1 MSPTEMQAVEQA
13 LANCRVDELDIRLLE
28 IAQVAGVERRSGLL
42 LVKIECRV
50 ALAGLREPIAAAV
63 EQALSSLAA
72 GAATPPPCA

>member
-42 LVKIECRV
+42 RVRIDCRV

-72 GAATPPPCA
+72 G